1 MYTFGPSYG
10 LEPLEPSIEPGLFK
24 VFMGNHTEDCPGGA
38 EAWRGWFKTR
48 L

>member
-10 LEPLEPSIEPGLFK
+10 LEPLEPSRARIVQGFYGKSYRRLS
-24 VFMGNHTEDCPGGA
+24 GGA